1 MARKRQADNEAL
13 EQAIWKAKA
22 EIEGFGEEDYIG
34 NRTVFIVAQYLKGL
48 DMPEARTVADLKPAF
63 RQFYDQINGLLV
75 DEFGEALSFG
85 QAWAQLTELWPK
97 VKYAKGELLEQARA
111 RAKGYTKPRPEIAW
125 CEDKGIQDVVNI
137 TYELKELRGD
147 GHFFLSGYQAGD
159 IMGRN
164 QKIGR
169 AVMKMLTTEG
179 IYRLVERGNRHRAT
193 LYEYTGDRPE
203 YLQERQRLNAEQ
215 FEQKK
220 QAELQKLQEAQK
232 RAKDR
237 RKRQDL

>member
-1 MARKRQADNEAL
+1 MSQQDAEAL
-13 EQAIWKAKA
+13 EQAIWKARA
-22 EIEGFGEEDYIG
+22 EIEGLGEADYIG
-34 NRTVFIVAQYLKGL
+34 NRTVFVVAQYLKGL
-48 DMPEARTVADLKPAF
+48 DMPEARTFVDLKPAF
-63 RQFYDQINGLLV
+63 RQFYDQLNGLLV
-75 DEFGEALSFG
+75 DEFEEPLTFG

-97 VKYAKGELLEQARA
+97 VKYAKGALLEQARA

-125 CEDKGIQDVVNI
+125 CEDQPIQDVVNT

-147 GHFFLSGYQAGD
+147 GHFFLSTYQAGD

-164 QKIGR
+164 QKMGR
-169 AVMKMLTTEG
+169 AVMQMLTTEG
-179 IYRLVERGNRHRAT
+179 IYRLVERGNRRKAT

-232 RAKDR
+232 RAKAK